1 MAVVEFPREIRP
13 NDLGD
18 LKHFRALVPGSNETK
33 GVQSSSRQ
41 FSEPAPLA

>member
-1 MAVVEFPREIRP
+1 MAVVEFPHEIRS
-13 NDLGD
+13 NDRWPKTLSG
-18 LKHFRALVPGSNETK
+18 PGSNETK

>member
-18 LKHFRALVPGSNETK
+18 LKHFRALVSNETK